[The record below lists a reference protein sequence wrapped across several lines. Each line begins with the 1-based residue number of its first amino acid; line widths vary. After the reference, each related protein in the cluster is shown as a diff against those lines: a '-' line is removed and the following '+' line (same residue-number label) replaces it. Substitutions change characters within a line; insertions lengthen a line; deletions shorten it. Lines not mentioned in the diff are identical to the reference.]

1 MAFPQTFQA
10 SVLMASASA
19 ISMATGLLRGKLVAM
34 VLGPAG
40 VGMMGVLSQ
49 LITSL
54 TQIYSFGLGNSA
66 VRHLAGVEG
75 EERAQREAAVFS
87 FSYRLGFYGVVMSLI
102 AALPVCLATF
112 GNFDN
117 LSYVAT
123 ASLAAS
129 VAVVSIALGAILQAR
144 GSILLVAKTQIY
156 ASVAAFVIAVP
167 LIYAGGTWG
176 IVGALFASVSMPII
190 FLRKYVGLPLLINK
204 VTFSATGGVSPL
216 VGMGFALIGT
226 IFVAQASAYLVRMV
240 IVHELGLVQAG
251 YYQAA
256 FSISGNIPAFIF
268 AAMSVDFYPRVAAA
282 KNGTEAL
289 LITERQVKEGAILA
303 TPCFIGLILFSHY
316 FVQLLYSNEFLE
328 AIPLIRWMTW
338 GVACRLVSWPLGY
351 WLLAHA
357 TPKELFWIEGL
368 GSVSTM
374 AMTFALIPWTGL
386 TGSGIA
392 FVFGAVT
399 YGVVAIAFVR
409 RKTGKLISLESMKWA
424 SAAALALVVAQ
435 IASTECLGLGHLAG
449 AFVIISAPF
458 FWAGYRSLTRE

>member
-1 MAFPQTFQA
+1 
-10 SVLMASASA
+10 MASASA
-19 ISMATGLLRGKLVAM
+19 ISMTTGLLRGKLVAI

-87 FSYRLGFYGVVMSLI
+87 FSTKLAFYGTVISLI

-112 GNFDN
+112 GNLDN

-123 ASLAAS
+123 ASLAAP
-129 VAVVSIALGAILQAR
+129 VAVMSIALGAMLQAR
-144 GSILLVAKTQIY
+144 GPTSHVAKTQICGSI
-156 ASVAAFVIAVP
+156 ASFVIGLP

-176 IVGALFASVSMPII
+176 IVGALFASVGAPIF
-190 FLRKYVGLPLLINK
+190 FLRKYMGAPLFKNEVIFRIN
-204 VTFSATGGVSPL
+204 SGISPL
-216 VGMGFALIGT
+216 VNMGFALIGT

-240 IVHELGLVQAG
+240 VVHELGLVQAG

-268 AAMSVDFYPRVAAA
+268 AAMSTDFYPRVAAA
-282 KNGTEAL
+282 KNGKEAL
-289 LITERQVKEGAILA
+289 QITERQVKAGVILA
-303 TPCFIGLILFSHY
+303 TPCFIGLILFSHH
-316 FVQLLYSNEFLE
+316 FVQLLYSDEFLE

-338 GVACRLVSWPLGY
+338 GVACRLVSWPFGY

-374 AMTFALIPWTGL
+374 AMSFALIPWAGL

-392 FVFGAVT
+392 FVFGAVA
-399 YGVVAIAFVR
+399 YGVVTIAFVR
-409 RKTGKLISLESMKWA
+409 RKTGNPISIESMKWV
-424 SAAALALVVAQ
+424 SAAALALLVAQ
-435 IASTECLGLGHLAG
+435 IITNECLGLSHLAV